1 MLLSQL
7 DLPCGRTMIA
17 TQITAGAAVCTG
29 VDLQNPTQ
37 RASLEQPVTALEPLP
52 GLIVIGAVLKWV
64 AGRCGSLFFW
74 RGSMFATAPTHRAA
88 ATNPL

>member
-37 RASLEQPVTALEPLP
+37 RASLE
-52 GLIVIGAVLKWV
+52 
-64 AGRCGSLFFW
+64 
-74 RGSMFATAPTHRAA
+74 
-88 ATNPL
+88 